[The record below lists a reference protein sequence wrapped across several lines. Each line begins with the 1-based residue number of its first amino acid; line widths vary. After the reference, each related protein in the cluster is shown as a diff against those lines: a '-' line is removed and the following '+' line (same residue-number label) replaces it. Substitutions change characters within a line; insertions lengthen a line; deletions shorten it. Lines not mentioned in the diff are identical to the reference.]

1 METNQRERIKQ
12 ITFCNLFGMIFVS
25 CLMVSLYAFM
35 KVKTYEMDKVPIDII
50 KQVLGENESFI
61 ESSFN

>member
-12 ITFCNLFGMIFVS
+12 ITFYNLFGMIFVS